1 MYVVAIVAGAD
12 TYLIGSKYLVI
23 NGRMPSDWAQVTAGI
38 VATVI
43 ALIVAT
49 VPVAIYQHMMRRV
62 AARRRLAAALRPPR
76 PDQLVALPVAR
87 RTPVVPLSPPIARP
101 DPEPE
106 PERQPRPAAPSA
118 GASPATPLPAE
129 ANQPERNVIDAA
141 SRLAEVERMFGAV
154 DAHTFAARRSL
165 ASAYWGTG
173 QLDQAT
179 LMYESVAG
187 DCEDALGPSDQETL
201 NCRSDLAAAY
211 EMDGRLDEAIVLY
224 ARTLAIREQV
234 LGAQHPDT
242 ISSRSS
248 LAVAYSVRDN
258 LARGRRSDD
267 APPATT
273 S

>member
-23 NGRMPSDWAQVTAGI
+23 NGRMPSDRAQMTAGI
-38 VATVI
+38 VAAVI

-49 VPVAIYQHMMRRV
+49 VPIAIYQHMMRRV

-87 RTPVVPLSPPIARP
+87 RAPVEPLPPPIAE
-101 DPEPE
+101 PEPAPE
-106 PERQPRPAAPSA
+106 PERQPEPEAPAAGPSL
-118 GASPATPLPAE
+118 ATPLPAE
-129 ANQPERNVIDAA
+129 ADEPERDVIDAA
-141 SRLAEVERMFGAV
+141 RRLAEVERVFGAA

-165 ASAYWGTG
+165 AGAYWGTG
-173 QLDQAT
+173 QLEQAT
-179 LMYESVAG
+179 LMYESIAA
-187 DCEDALGPSDQETL
+187 DCEQALGLSDQETL
-201 NCRSDLAAAY
+201 NCRTDLAAAY

-267 APPATT
+267 APPVTT